1 MPPLIRAARPADMP
15 AVYDLLSVCFPDAR
29 PNVFQR
35 QTEHDSTYRRRHSR
49 VVEVDGRVVAYL
61 RIFDR
66 RMWVRGARL
75 RAAGIGSVAVN
86 PDCRRRGLA
95 YALLR
100 DTVGLIQRDG
110 YHVSF
115 LGSEVAPLFYERLGW
130 RVVREPSHG
139 APAAE
144 AAALPES
151 RPVRQAGRAGLTI
164 RPFEPPDLPAVARIH
179 AAATRGRTGAVARSL
194 RYWIDH
200 MSWLDGDA
208 GGFLVAVDA
217 AGDLCAFVRGRS
229 ERWAST
235 LMVLDAHC
243 RKGAEDCMAPLLGML
258 GRHAVSRGLKGI
270 QASLP
275 ECHPLGE
282 AFASLPSA
290 GVTTEVRYPL
300 MMRVVDLPGLL
311 RGLAPQISKRL
322 PVLSSPLAITFDEDG
337 RRTYLRIGPDG
348 VRAARRPAGE
358 VASVSP
364 GEAVLL
370 LTGQRSVREVLVP
383 GDDPP
388 TEEALTALEKLFPR
402 EPLHFSSA
410 DGI

>member
-1 MPPLIRAARPADMP
+1 MPHLIRAARPTDMP

-35 QTEHDSTYRRRHSR
+35 QTERDSTYRRRHSR
-49 VVEVDGRVVAYL
+49 VVEVDGAVAGYL

-66 RMWVRGARL
+66 QMWVRGARL

-86 PDCRRRGLA
+86 PDYRRRGLA

-100 DTVGLIQRDG
+100 DTIALLQRDG

-115 LGSEVAPLFYERLGW
+115 LGSELAPAFYERLGW
-130 RVVREPSHG
+130 RVVRQPSHS
-139 APAAE
+139 APTAE
-144 AAALPES
+144 AARLPFEM
-151 RPVRQAGRAGLTI
+151 PACLPDRQGVTI
-164 RPFEPPDLPAVARIH
+164 RPFVPAVARIH
-179 AAATRGRTGAVARSL
+179 DDATRGRTGAVARSL
-194 RYWIDH
+194 RYWTDH
-200 MSWLDGDA
+200 MSWVDDDA

-217 AGDLCAFVRGRS
+217 EGDLCAFVRSRS

-235 LMVLDAHC
+235 LIVLDAHC
-243 RKGAEDCMAPLLGML
+243 REGAEACMPPLLGAL
-258 GRHAVSRGLKGI
+258 GRYAVSQGLKGI

-275 ECHPLGE
+275 EGHPLGE
-282 AFASLPSA
+282 AFTALPSA
-290 GVTTEVRYPL
+290 GMTTEVRYPF

-311 RGLAPQISKRL
+311 RALAPQISQHLGAMKA
-322 PVLSSPLAITFDEDG
+322 PVTLAFEEDS
-337 RRTYLRIGPDG
+337 RRACLRIGPDG
-348 VRAARRPAGE
+348 VQVSRRPAGE
-358 VASVSP
+358 VAPVSP

-370 LTGQRSVREVLVP
+370 LMGQKSVREVLAP

-388 TEEALTALEKLFPR
+388 SEKALSALEQILPR
-402 EPLHFSSA
+402 EPLHFWSA

>member
-15 AVYDLLSVCFPDAR
+15 AVYELLSVCFPDAR
-29 PNVFQR
+29 SNVFQR

-86 PDCRRRGLA
+86 PDYRRRGLA

-100 DTVGLIQRDG
+100 DTVALIQRDG

-130 RVVREPSHG
+130 RVVRQPSHG

-144 AAALPES
+144 AAALPDS
-151 RPVRQAGRAGLTI
+151 RAGLTI
-164 RPFEPPDLPAVARIH
+164 RPFEASDLPAVARIH

-194 RYWIDH
+194 RYWTDH

-208 GGFLVAVDA
+208 GGFLVAVNA

-243 RKGAEDCMAPLLGML
+243 RKGAEACMAPLLGML
-258 GRHAVSRGLKGI
+258 GSHAVSRGLKGI

-275 ECHPLGE
+275 EGHPLGE
-282 AFASLPSA
+282 AFASLLSA

-311 RGLAPQISKRL
+311 QGLAPHLSERL
-322 PVLSSPLAITFDEDG
+322 AAVKAPVTLAFEEDG
-337 RRTYLRIGPDG
+337 ERTYLRVVADG
-348 VRAARRPAGE
+348 VRVSRRPAGE
-358 VASVSP
+358 VVTVSA

-370 LTGQRSVREVLVP
+370 LKGQRSVREVLAR

>member
-1 MPPLIRAARPADMP
+1 MPPIIRAARPADMP
-15 AVYDLLSVCFPDAR
+15 AVYELLSVCFPDAR
-29 PNVFQR
+29 PNVFRR

-49 VVEVDGRVVAYL
+49 VVEVDGRVVGYL
-61 RIFDR
+61 RVFDR

-86 PDCRRRGLA
+86 PDYRRRGLA

-100 DTVGLIQRDG
+100 DTIALIQRDG

-130 RVVREPSHG
+130 RVVRQPSHG
-139 APAAE
+139 APAVE
-144 AAALPES
+144 AAALPD
-151 RPVRQAGRAGLTI
+151 GRAGLTI
-164 RPFEPPDLPAVARIH
+164 RPFEPSDLPAVARIH

-194 RYWIDH
+194 RYWTDH

-208 GGFLVAVDA
+208 GGFLVAMDA
-217 AGDLCAFVRGRS
+217 RGHPCAFVRGRS

-243 RKGAEDCMAPLLGML
+243 RQGAEDCMAPLLGAL
-258 GRHAVSRGLKGI
+258 GRYAVGQGLKGI

-275 ECHPLGE
+275 EGHPLGE

-290 GVTTEVRYPL
+290 GVTTEVRYPF
-300 MMRVVDLPGLL
+300 MMAVVDLSGLL
-311 RGLAPQISKRL
+311 RQLAPMLGERVSAL
-322 PVLSSPLAITFDEDG
+322 GAPVTLAFDEDG
-337 RRTYLRIGPDG
+337 QRTYLRIGPDG
-348 VRAARRPAGE
+348 VRVSRRPAGE
-358 VASVSP
+358 VAAVSP

-370 LTGQRSVREVLVP
+370 LMGQKSVREVLAP
-383 GDDPP
+383 GADPP
-388 TEEALTALEKLFPR
+388 SEATLSALEQILPR
-402 EPLHFSSA
+402 EPLHFSAA